1 MIVEQLSIYL
11 IMKDTSEKFVAGM
24 VAEIIT
30 PTRIVPTIMKGRE
43 KKIKERKKNKK
54 LKEKTKETASKIQCE
69 SFANFTEL
77 LEKKTVE
84 KNELKVKLAEE
95 LIQNEKQKSDLCQKI
110 KHYQQLEQEQKAQI
124 EQLPPKPPNK

>member
-43 KKIKERKKNKK
+43 KEIKE
-54 LKEKTKETASKIQCE
+54 
-69 SFANFTEL
+69 
-77 LEKKTVE
+77 
-84 KNELKVKLAEE
+84 
-95 LIQNEKQKSDLCQKI
+95 
-110 KHYQQLEQEQKAQI
+110 
-124 EQLPPKPPNK
+124 

>member
-1 MIVEQLSIYL
+1 
-11 IMKDTSEKFVAGM
+11 MKDTSEKFVAGM

-43 KKIKERKKNKK
+43 KEIKEWKENNK
-54 LKEKTKETASKIQCE
+54 LKEKTKETASKIPCE